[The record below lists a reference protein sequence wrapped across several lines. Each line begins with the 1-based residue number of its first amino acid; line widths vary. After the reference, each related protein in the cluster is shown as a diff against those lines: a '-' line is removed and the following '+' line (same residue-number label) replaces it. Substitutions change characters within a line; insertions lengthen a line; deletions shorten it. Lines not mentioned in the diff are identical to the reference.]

1 MVKPKNSTAK
11 QKKLPIEDSTTEEK
25 IKQAARHVF
34 TRKGFAATRTRDIAE
49 EAGLNLALLNY
60 YFRSKEKL
68 FDLIMLENM
77 QHFMHGMKTILNN
90 ENSTLSQKTVEF
102 VDNYINLLKS
112 QPDLPLFILHELK
125 ANPQKFAENIGVKK
139 VLFESHF
146 FKQINEAT
154 KGKINPFQLIIN
166 MMALTVF
173 PFIACP
179 LLKSIGNLK
188 QVEFDSLMDERRT
201 MIPLWIHSMLKIK

>member
-1 MVKPKNSTAK
+1 MIPRKISVAK
-11 QKKLPIEDSTTEEK
+11 KKTPQEDGTTEEK
-25 IKQAARHVF
+25 IKQAARKVF
-34 TRKGFAATRTRDIAE
+34 IRKGFAATRTRDIAE

-77 QHFMHGMKTILNN
+77 QQFMLGMKDIFNN
-90 ENSTLSQKTVEF
+90 ESSTLNVKVIDF
-102 VDNYINLLKS
+102 VANYINLLKS

-125 ANPQKFAENIGVKK
+125 ANPQKFVENVGVKK

-154 KGKINPFQLIIN
+154 KGKIDSFQLVIN

-188 QVEFDSLMDERRT
+188 QNQFDELMEERKV
-201 MIPLWIHSMLKIK
+201 MIPRWINSMLKIK